1 MVRINVGEKAFEK
14 AKHQVIEQIKSNID
28 SDYLRKLCLE
38 KYGIRNLGSL
48 EYKEGDI
55 VMDGD
60 EVAFKL
66 DFEIRL
72 PVSFLISGKENSTN
86 SLTQSDAEPI
96 EVVDELDEMLEA
108 LNDDEDRSGLS
119 SIVAQGDP
127 K

>member
-14 AKHQVIEQIKSNID
+14 AKQQVIEQIKSNID

-48 EYKEGDI
+48 EYKQGDI

-108 LNDDEDRSGLS
+108 LNDDEDRSRLS

>member
-14 AKHQVIEQIKSNID
+14 AKNQVIEQIKSNID
-28 SDYLRKLCLE
+28 SDYLRKLCLD
-38 KYGIRNLGSL
+38 KYGIRNFGTI
-48 EYKEGDI
+48 EYKQGDI

-60 EVAFKL
+60 EAAFRL

-72 PVSFLISGKENSTN
+72 PVSFLISGKGNSTN

-96 EVVDELDEMLEA
+96 EVVDELDEMLQV
-108 LNDDEDRSGLS
+108 LDDDEDQSMIS